1 MAATD
6 YVNMIR
12 VNLAAEMLGGS
23 DLAVEEIA
31 ERAGFSSARHMRRV
45 WSGFH
50 NEPPAGSGA
59 ARANSST
66 HFLPHRVYAGPLMD
80 IGEMFNDSAAGP
92 GIWLG
97 EEKCLS

>member
-12 VNLAAEMLGGS
+12 VNLAAEMLADRTLRS
-23 DLAVEEIA
+23 KEIA

-50 NEPPAGSGA
+50 NEPPARFRS
-59 ARANSST
+59 RASE
-66 HFLPHRVYAGPLMD
+66 L
-80 IGEMFNDSAAGP
+80 
-92 GIWLG
+92 
-97 EEKCLS
+97 